1 MELKKNR
8 HTLKFQIGIV
18 IATFAFILPM
28 YASAQ
33 TASDNA
39 TRAQCFATLKENMA
53 ETSIFSQPLK
63 TLATTTYAD
72 LESKF
77 SKNYT
82 SLSSFGIDIDRP
94 DFEMRLYSFGRQTGY
109 QHPPKLPLPSSTK
122 SELWGE
128 NSKEYIVAE
137 EYITDNNQQKHFLD
151 CVFFQI
157 SGQDLMQITRERY
170 LYDGALISITKTPQT
185 NDYKAWYSENI
196 SFDYQSKPFVTWRR
210 LFVYP
215 KATQNNYFDRYDVQD
230 AFPAHQTTSFNS
242 LAFEDSSKGPV
253 MSSQDYDAKGN
264 VTIKYYSPD
273 ATGKIVE
280 VTYPDE
286 LKPIVSDG
294 ADKRF
299 PLATYYQSIENLFPE
314 FAKRLS
320 FRGTLQYDTFKK
332 LLTSPSLDAESQKL
346 LNTLLDP
353 RGLAAYSVSK
363 ERAASF
369 GTTLSNPQF
378 DTVFEQV
385 QNADK
390 AFADIQNK
398 INDQRNSSYLKIFM
412 ESISVVV
419 TISLIG
425 YVFYRVIKKR
435 RIADDVLNNDN
446 RV

>member
-1 MELKKNR
+1 MSWK
-8 HTLKFQIGIV
+8 IV
-18 IATFAFILPM
+18 LVSVFFLTVPFFV
-28 YASAQ
+28 SAQ
-33 TASDNA
+33 SASDN
-39 TRAQCFATLKENMA
+39 TVRAQCFDTLKENMA
-53 ETSIFSQPLK
+53 ETTIFSLPLQ

-82 SLSSFGIDIDRP
+82 GLSSFGIDIDRP
-94 DFEMRLYSFGRQTGY
+94 DLEMRLYSFGRQTGY

-128 NSKEYIVAE
+128 TSKEYIVAE
-137 EYITDNNQQKHFLD
+137 EYITDNNQQKHFID

-185 NDYKAWYSENI
+185 NDYKAWYSENV
-196 SFDYQSKPFVTWRR
+196 SFDYKSKPFATWRR

-215 KATQNNYFDRYDVQD
+215 KATQNTYFSKYDAQD
-230 AFPAHQTTSFNS
+230 AFPAHQTTSFSS
-242 LAFEDSSKGPV
+242 LAFKNSSQGPV
-253 MSSQDYDAKGN
+253 MSSQDYDEKGN
-264 VTIKYYSPD
+264 VSIKYFAPNV
-273 ATGKIVE
+273 TGEIVE
-280 VTYPDE
+280 VAYPDE
-286 LKPIVSDG
+286 LKPVVSDG

-378 DTVFEQV
+378 DTVFGQV

-398 INDQRNSSYLKIFM
+398 INDQRNASYLKIFM
-412 ESISVVV
+412 EGMSIVI

-425 YVFYRVIKKR
+425 YALYRVIQKR
-435 RIADDVLNNDN
+435 RIASEILSNDN
-446 RV
+446 HV